1 MMQAVRRRILAGL
14 GLALAGVAPAVAG
27 PAGAVAAAADEGSFV
42 ALGDF
47 PSAQVAPRKV
57 VVWLPPGYGA
67 SGERYPVLYMHDG
80 QNLFDPATAM
90 GGQAWEVHKR
100 LAALVETGT
109 VRPAIIV
116 GIASTRD
123 RAREYG
129 PAQAVEALPP
139 ELRALL
145 LGDPPTPGGLPT
157 LSEQYLRFIVEELKP
172 AIDGRFRTNPE
183 RAGTFIMGSSM
194 GGLISLYALARYP
207 EVFAG
212 AACLSTHWLLTTNF
226 NMLSDK
232 GDPRPVRY
240 AAAYFDW
247 LARKLPRAGRHKL
260 YFDHGDAT
268 LDALYA
274 PYQQQVDGIVRAKG
288 YRAGVDWI
296 SQVFPGADHSETA
309 WRERVE
315 VPLRFLLSR

>member
-1 MMQAVRRRILAGL
+1 MVQRGRRVILAGF
-14 GLALAGVAPAVAG
+14 GLALAGVVPL
-27 PAGAVAAAADEGSFV
+27 AGAQAAGEGGSFV
-42 ALGDF
+42 SLGDF

-57 VVWLPPGYGA
+57 VVWLPPGYDP

-100 LAALVETGT
+100 LAALAATGA

-129 PAQAVEALPP
+129 PAQAVDALAP
-139 ELRALL
+139 ELRAVL
-145 LGDPPTPGGLPT
+145 LGDPPTPGGQPT
-157 LSEQYLRFIVEELKP
+157 LSEQYLRFIVDELKP
-172 AIDGRFRTNPE
+172 AIDARFRTSPE
-183 RAGTFIMGSSM
+183 RADTFIMGSSM

-212 AACLSTHWLLTTNF
+212 AACLSTHWPITTNF
-226 NMLSDK
+226 NMLFDK
-232 GDPRPVRY
+232 EDARPVRY

-296 SQVFPGADHSETA
+296 SQVFPGADHSEVA

>member
-1 MMQAVRRRILAGL
+1 MAQRGRVQVLAGL
-14 GLALAGVAPAVAG
+14 GLALLGVSLPCGAQPAAG
-27 PAGAVAAAADEGSFV
+27 EGSFV
-42 ALGDF
+42 VLDNF

-57 VVWLPPGYGA
+57 VVWLPPGYDPK
-67 SGERYPVLYMHDG
+67 GERYPVLYMHDG

-100 LAALVETGT
+100 LAALAATGA

-123 RAREYG
+123 RAREYA
-129 PAQAVEALPP
+129 PAEAVEALAP
-139 ELRALL
+139 ELRAALR
-145 LGDPPTPGGLPT
+145 GDPPVPGGLPT
-157 LSEQYLRFIVEELKP
+157 LSGQYLRFIVEELKP
-172 AIDGRFRTNPE
+172 AIDARFHTSRE
-183 RAGTFIMGSSM
+183 RADTFIMGSSM
-194 GGLISLYALARYP
+194 GGLVSLYALARYP

-212 AACLSTHWLLTTNF
+212 AACLSTHWPLTTNF
-226 NMLSDK
+226 NMLFDK
-232 GDPRPVRY
+232 EDPRPVRY

-288 YRAGVDWI
+288 YRMGVDLI

>member
-1 MMQAVRRRILAGL
+1 MVQRGRLLALAGL
-14 GLALAGVAPAVAG
+14 GLGLLGVSPR
-27 PAGAVAAAADEGSFV
+27 AAAAPVTAPAAAEGSFV
-42 ALGDF
+42 SLGDF

-57 VVWLPPGYGA
+57 MVWLPPGYDPK
-67 SGERYPVLYMHDG
+67 GERYPVLYMHDG
-80 QNLFDPATAM
+80 QKLFNPATNT

-100 LAALVETGT
+100 MAALAATGA

-129 PAQAVEALPP
+129 PAQAVDALAP
-139 ELRALL
+139 ELRAAL
-145 LGDPPTPGGLPT
+145 LGDPPVPGGLPT
-157 LSEQYLRFIVEELKP
+157 LSEQYLRFIVDELKP
-172 AIDGRFRTNPE
+172 AIDARFRSSPE
-183 RAGTFIMGSSM
+183 RADTFIMGSSM
-194 GGLISLYALARYP
+194 GGMISLYALARYP

-212 AACLSTHWLLTTNF
+212 AACLSTHWPLTTNF
-226 NMLSDK
+226 NLLLDK
-232 GDPRPVRY
+232 EDLRPVRY

-260 YFDHGDAT
+260 YFDHGDAA

>member
-1 MMQAVRRRILAGL
+1 MVQRGRIAALAGL
-14 GLALAGVAPAVAG
+14 GLVLLGVP
-27 PAGAVAAAADEGSFV
+27 PLAAAGEGSFV
-42 ALGDF
+42 SLGEV

-57 VVWLPPGYGA
+57 VVWLPPGYDPK
-67 SGERYPVLYMHDG
+67 GERYPVLYMHDG

-90 GGQAWEVHKR
+90 GGQAWDVHKR
-100 LAALVETGT
+100 MAALQASGA

-116 GIASTRD
+116 GIASGRE

-129 PAQAVEALPP
+129 PAAAVEALPP
-139 ELRALL
+139 GLRAAL
-145 LGDPPTPGGLPT
+145 LGDPPTLGGLPP
-157 LSEQYLRFIVEELKP
+157 LSEEYLRFIVDELKP
-172 AIDGRFRTNPE
+172 AIDARFRTSPE
-183 RAGTFIMGSSM
+183 RADTFIMGSSM
-194 GGLISLYALARYP
+194 GGLVSLYALARYP

-212 AACLSTHWLLTTNF
+212 AACLSTHWPLTTNF
-226 NMLSDK
+226 NLLFDRE
-232 GDPRPVRY
+232 DPRPVRY

-247 LARKLPRAGRHKL
+247 LASKLPRAGRHKL

-274 PYQQQVDGIVRAKG
+274 PYQQQVDAIVRAKG

-296 SQVFPGADHSETA
+296 SQVFPGAAHSEPA

-315 VPLRFLLSR
+315 VALRFLLSR

>member
-1 MMQAVRRRILAGL
+1 MVQRGRVAALAGL
-14 GLALAGVAPAVAG
+14 GMALLGLVPGASAG
-27 PAGAVAAAADEGSFV
+27 EGSFV

-47 PSAQVAPRKV
+47 PSTQVAPRKV
-57 VVWLPPGYGA
+57 VVWLPPGYDPK
-67 SGERYPVLYMHDG
+67 GERHAVLYMHDG
-80 QNLFDPATAM
+80 QHLFDPATAM

-100 LAALVETGT
+100 MAALLEAGV

-116 GIASTRD
+116 GIASGRE
-123 RAREYG
+123 RAREYA
-129 PAQAVEALPP
+129 PAAAVEALAPD
-139 ELRALL
+139 LRAAL
-145 LGDPPTPGGLPT
+145 LGEPPIPGGKPP
-157 LSEQYLRFIVEELKP
+157 LSEEYLRFLVDELKP
-172 AIDGRFRTNPE
+172 AIDARFRTSPE
-183 RAGTFIMGSSM
+183 RADTFVMGSSM
-194 GGLISLYALARYP
+194 GGLASLYALARYP

-212 AACLSTHWLLTTNF
+212 AACLSTHWPLTTNF
-226 NMLSDK
+226 NMLFDK
-232 GDPRPVRY
+232 DDPRPVRY

-274 PYQQQVDGIVRAKG
+274 PYQQQVDAIVRAKG

-296 SQVFPGADHSETA
+296 SQTFPGAAHSEPA

>member
-1 MMQAVRRRILAGL
+1 MVQRGRVAVLAGL
-14 GLALAGVAPAVAG
+14 SLALLGVAPT
-27 PAGAVAAAADEGSFV
+27 AAAGEGSFV

-57 VVWLPPGYGA
+57 VVWLPPGYDPK
-67 SGERYPVLYMHDG
+67 GERHAVLYMHDG

-90 GGQAWEVHKR
+90 GGQAWDVHKR
-100 LAALVETGT
+100 MAALLETGA

-116 GIASTRD
+116 GIASGRE

-129 PAQAVEALPP
+129 PAAAVEALAP
-139 ELRALL
+139 ELRAAL
-145 LGDPPTPGGLPT
+145 LGEPAVPGGKPP
-157 LSEQYLRFIVEELKP
+157 LSEQYLRFIVDELKP
-172 AIDGRFRTNPE
+172 AIDARFRTSPE
-183 RAGTFIMGSSM
+183 RADTFIMGSSM

-212 AACLSTHWLLTTNF
+212 AACLSTHWPLTTNF
-226 NMLSDK
+226 NMLFDRD
-232 GDPRPVRY
+232 DPRPVRY

-247 LARKLPRAGRHKL
+247 LARKLPRAGRHEL
-260 YFDHGDAT
+260 YFDHGDAA

-274 PYQQQVDGIVRAKG
+274 PYQQQVDAIVRAKG

-296 SQVFPGADHSETA
+296 SQAFPGAEHNEAA

>member
-1 MMQAVRRRILAGL
+1 MVQGRRRAVLAGM
-14 GLALAGVAPAVAG
+14 GLVLAGVAPLAG
-27 PAGAVAAAADEGSFV
+27 AQEPAGQGSFV

-57 VVWLPPGYGA
+57 VVWLPPGYSA
-67 SGERYPVLYMHDG
+67 TGERLPVLYMHDG

-100 LAALVETGT
+100 LAALVAIGA

-129 PAQAVEALPP
+129 PAQAVEALAP
-139 ELRALL
+139 ELRAVL
-145 LGDPPTPGGLPT
+145 LGEPPVPGGLPT
-157 LSEQYLRFIVEELKP
+157 LSEQYLRFIVDELKP
-172 AIDGRFRTNPE
+172 AIDARFRTSPE
-183 RAGTFIMGSSM
+183 RADTFIMGSSM
-194 GGLISLYALARYP
+194 GGLVSLYALARYP

-212 AACLSTHWLLTTNF
+212 AACLSTHWPLTTNF
-226 NMLSDK
+226 NMLFDK
-232 GDPRPVRY
+232 EDARPVRY

-247 LARKLPRAGRHKL
+247 LARKLPRAGRHRL

-288 YRAGVDWI
+288 YRMGVDWI
-296 SQVFPGADHSETA
+296 SQAFPGADHSEAA